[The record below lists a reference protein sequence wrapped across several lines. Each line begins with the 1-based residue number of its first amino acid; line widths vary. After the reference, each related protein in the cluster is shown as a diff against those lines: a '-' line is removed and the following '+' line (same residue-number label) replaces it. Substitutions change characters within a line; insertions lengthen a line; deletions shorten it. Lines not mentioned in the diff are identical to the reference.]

1 MSKKKIT
8 LTIVFTF
15 IILVFIGLILYFFY
29 KPMPIIDNPENC
41 EIVKLAY
48 NSSYEKGNSE
58 FTELSE
64 FNEQD
69 ILTCLSNYKEKKTLE
84 NCKGYSLNDYQFEI
98 YIDTGNDLKSIHLGH
113 DSFSSLS
120 YGSHKYQIVNDED
133 LKNDLLKIIEEVQIY
148 EKNN

>member
-69 ILTCLSNYKEKKTLE
+69 ILTCLSNYKEKKL
-84 NCKGYSLNDYQFEI
+84 LQFVKAI
-98 YIDTGNDLKSIHLGH
+98 L
-113 DSFSSLS
+113 
-120 YGSHKYQIVNDED
+120 
-133 LKNDLLKIIEEVQIY
+133 
-148 EKNN
+148 